1 MPDTQLARDRHS
13 HAIQALK
20 PGPNVQVTVST
31 GGSNV
36 MAANIDAST
45 VCVRLI
51 STVDV
56 RVTIG
61 VSSAATVTASAGS
74 FLLPANFPEY
84 FRVDQAGGSTAPGGR
99 VAGIAVAAA
108 GLLDITPMV

>member
-1 MPDTQLARDRHS
+1 VPDTLLAKDRFN

-20 PGPNVQVTVST
+20 PGNNVQVTVST

-36 MAANIDAST
+36 MAANIDPST

-51 STVDV
+51 STVDC

-61 VSSAATVTASAGS
+61 VSSAAVVTASAGS
-74 FLLPANFPEY
+74 FLLPAGFPEY
-84 FRVDQAGGSTAPGGR
+84 FRVDQAGGNAAPGGR
-99 VAGIAVAAA
+99 VAAIAVAAA

>member
-1 MPDTQLARDRHS
+1 MPSTQLAKDRFS

-20 PGPNVQVTVST
+20 PGNNVQVTVST

-36 MAANIDAST
+36 MGSNIDPGT

-61 VSSAATVTASAGS
+61 VSSGSAVTASAGS
-74 FLLPANFPEY
+74 FLLPAGYPEY
-84 FRVDQAGGSTAPGGR
+84 FRVDQAGGQLAPGGR
-99 VAGIAVAAA
+99 VAGIAVATA
-108 GLLDITPMV
+108 GLLDVTPMV